1 MGIREDVEFA
11 LQQQAAFYKSHQWSL
26 RTDSFFRAYEETK
39 DLQEEIRGKEV
50 LNRFHSLYQEPFAA
64 LIEEAVRVFADIV
77 IKLPGSSIQ
86 ERTRLIEQHIK
97 DSIIQPNIRKGPV
110 ERWLMQASGWKG
122 DIAVLVGIYE
132 EKVESSWVAPNWLTP
147 DQPKKAK
154 KRGRQWF
161 LEVGGQRMPVREEFA
176 LVYNRKLAD
185 TPAGLATRQLI
196 LGLTTTLEARFMHVL
211 DLNLKKMAATLLPD
225 REQLEA
231 QYREDSSNKQSEHL
245 TDLDELSNRL
255 RAGGQCARMV
265 GEMRRV
271 QRMYLDRGFT
281 FEDIKAK
288 NPEFML
294 WSRVLPHLA
303 GDDKETFVHPGWWAR
318 RGDGGITGY
327 AHRVL
332 AIIYGK
338 SPATIQD
345 WIKDY
350 RVHARQRTKAPKSP
364 QITPNNL
371 TFYPMITLTC

>member
-86 ERTRLIEQHIK
+86 ERRRLIEQHIK

-364 QITPNNL
+364 QITPNH
-371 TFYPMITLTC
+371 PK

>member
-1 MGIREDVEFA
+1 
-11 LQQQAAFYKSHQWSL
+11 
-26 RTDSFFRAYEETK
+26 
-39 DLQEEIRGKEV
+39 
-50 LNRFHSLYQEPFAA
+50 
-64 LIEEAVRVFADIV
+64 
-77 IKLPGSSIQ
+77 
-86 ERTRLIEQHIK
+86 
-97 DSIIQPNIRKGPV
+97 
-110 ERWLMQASGWKG
+110 
-122 DIAVLVGIYE
+122 
-132 EKVESSWVAPNWLTP
+132 
-147 DQPKKAK
+147 
-154 KRGRQWF
+154 
-161 LEVGGQRMPVREEFA
+161 
-176 LVYNRKLAD
+176 
-185 TPAGLATRQLI
+185 
-196 LGLTTTLEARFMHVL
+196 
-211 DLNLKKMAATLLPD
+211 
-225 REQLEA
+225 
-231 QYREDSSNKQSEHL
+231 
-245 TDLDELSNRL
+245 
-255 RAGGQCARMV
+255 
-265 GEMRRV
+265 
-271 QRMYLDRGFT
+271 MYLDRGFT